1 MRVVLFSGR
10 GDSSDAVFA
19 YLKEHHNLVGVV
31 IDGPSSRKLMIK
43 RRIKK
48 LGYFIVFL
56 QALFQKGI
64 VPLLMKS
71 SKKRQTEL
79 WTTIK
84 TEPVESFEDK
94 LTPETI
100 NDEEVVEY
108 VKKCNADIIIV
119 NGTRIIKKKIIN
131 GVELPMINIHVGITP
146 KYRGV
151 HGGYW
156 ALVNKDIEHC
166 GVTAHLIDA
175 GIDTGGVISQQT
187 IEITEQDN
195 FCTYPILQLKEGLVC
210 IEDAMQQVKNNN
222 IKIIK
227 NNLESKLYY
236 HPTITAYI
244 YHRLFY
250 GVK

>member
-19 YLKEHHNLVGVV
+19 YLKEHHELVGVV
-31 IDGPSSRKLMIK
+31 IDGPSSRKLMVK

-48 LGYFIVFL
+48 LGYVTVFL

-64 VPLLMKS
+64 VPLLMKF
-71 SKKRQTEL
+71 SKKRQAEL
-79 WTTIK
+79 WATIK
-84 TEPVESFEDK
+84 TESVASFKNK
-94 LTPETI
+94 LTPTTI
-100 NDEEVVEY
+100 NDDEVIDY

-131 GVELPMINIHVGITP
+131 GVHLPMVNIHVGITP

-156 ALVNKDIEHC
+156 ALVKQDKEHC

-175 GIDTGGVISQQT
+175 GIDTGGVISQRT
-187 IEITEQDN
+187 IEITDRDN
-195 FCTYPILQLKEGLVC
+195 FCTYPILQLQAGLLC
-210 IEDAMQQVKNNN
+210 IEDAMQQVKNAD

-236 HPTITAYI
+236 HPTITTYI
-244 YHRLFY
+244 YHRLFF

>member
-10 GDSSDAVFA
+10 GESSNAVFA
-19 YLKEHHNLVGVV
+19 YLKEHHELVGLV
-31 IDGPSSRKLMIK
+31 IDGPSSRKLMIN

-48 LGYFIVFL
+48 LGYITVFL
-56 QALFQKGI
+56 QALFQKGV
-64 VPLLMKS
+64 VPLLMKF

-79 WTTIK
+79 WGTIK
-84 TEPVESFEDK
+84 MESVESFKNK
-94 LTPETI
+94 LTPKTI
-100 NDEEVVEY
+100 NDDEVIDY
-108 VKKCNADIIIV
+108 VKECNADVIIV

-131 GVELPMINIHVGITP
+131 GVNLPMVNIHVGITP

-156 ALVNKDIEHC
+156 ALANKDKEHC
-166 GVTAHLIDA
+166 GVTAHLIDS
-175 GIDTGGVISQQT
+175 GIDTGGVISQRT
-187 IEITEQDN
+187 IEVTKKDN

-210 IEDAMQQVKNNN
+210 IEDAMQQIKNKN

-227 NNLESKLYY
+227 SNLESKLYY
-236 HPTITAYI
+236 HPTITTYI
-244 YHRLFY
+244 YHRLLY

>member
-19 YLKEHHNLVGVV
+19 YLKEHHELVGVV
-31 IDGPSSRKLMIK
+31 IDGPSSRKLMVK

-48 LGYFIVFL
+48 LGYFTVFL

-71 SKKRQTEL
+71 SKNRQEEL
-79 WTTIK
+79 WKTIK
-84 TEPVESFEDK
+84 TEAVDGFKNK
-94 LTPETI
+94 LLPKTI
-100 NDEEVVEY
+100 NDDEVIDF

-131 GVELPMINIHVGITP
+131 GVNLPMVNIHVGITP

-156 ALVNKDIEHC
+156 ALVNKDKGHC

-175 GIDTGGVISQQT
+175 GIDTGGVISQRT
-187 IEITEQDN
+187 IEVSKQDN
-195 FCTYPILQLKEGLVC
+195 FCTYPILQLHEGLLC
-210 IEDAMQQVKNNN
+210 IEDAMLQVKNKD

-236 HPTITAYI
+236 HPTITTYI
-244 YHRLFY
+244 YHRLLH